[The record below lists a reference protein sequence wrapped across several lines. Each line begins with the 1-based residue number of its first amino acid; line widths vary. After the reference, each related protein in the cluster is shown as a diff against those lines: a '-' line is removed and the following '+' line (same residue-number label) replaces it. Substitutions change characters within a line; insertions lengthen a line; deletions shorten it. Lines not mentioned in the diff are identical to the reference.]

1 MARTSEEIET
11 LIDDKAS
18 TYPQLS
24 ELQSNSSQ
32 VQFWNY
38 AKKVFVF
45 IALNLEQLFDQHKA
59 DINATIEKTETGS
72 IEWYIA
78 NSLAF
83 QYGDILIIDNN
94 RPVYSENIEA
104 NKIIKRVAIKEDAD
118 AILTIKVVK
127 GDDELEKLTIPEL
140 ASFEAYVNRV
150 KIAGTKIIVQSLD
163 ADELILNAEVI
174 LDPLI
179 FNETGSLI
187 FDNSFPVEEAIN
199 AQLKEFDFGGTFL
212 LSRLI
217 DKVMDVPGV
226 VDFFINDAQLNNI
239 AFNRSI
245 ESTAGYI
252 KLNSSTQLSY
262 VFS

>member
-59 DINATIEKTETGS
+59 DINATIQKTETGS

-94 RPVYSENIEA
+94 RPVYSEVIEA

-118 AILTIKVVK
+118 AVLTIKVVK
-127 GDDELEKLTIPEL
+127 GDNELEKLTIPEL

-163 ADELILNAEVI
+163 ADELVLDAEIIV
-174 LDPLI
+174 DPLL
-179 FNETGSLI
+179 FNLDGTLISDGS
-187 FDNSFPVEEAIN
+187 SPVKDAIEK
-199 AQLKEFDFGGTFL
+199 QLKEFDFGGTFL

-217 DKVMDVPGV
+217 DKVMDVEGV
-226 VDFFINDAQLNNI
+226 VDFFINSSELNNTS
-239 AFNRSI
+239 FNRSI
-245 ESTAGYI
+245 ESVAGYV
-252 KLNSSTQLSY
+252 KLNQSTQLIY